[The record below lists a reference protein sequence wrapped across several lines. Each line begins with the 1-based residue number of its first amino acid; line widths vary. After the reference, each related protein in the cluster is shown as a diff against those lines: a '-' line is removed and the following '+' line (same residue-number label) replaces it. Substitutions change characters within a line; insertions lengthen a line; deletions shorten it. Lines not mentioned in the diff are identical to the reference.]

1 MASTLGQYLDNDGVT
16 DEKVRLRNNQA
27 LRARNASGTA
37 DVDVVKVTSTN
48 IVSLPTQ
55 TKLGFIPTDSDDI
68 ASVDYVDTAVATV
81 SFTAGDGL
89 QTIAGVTS
97 VLASDSTLSVGGSGV
112 AVSLA
117 ASSGL
122 EVSSGLKAKVDGVT
136 LKINASGELEGLKA
150 TNEVKTLTGTDI
162 SNGYIDLAVLAY
174 AASVLVISQGIPQTP
189 VTDFTVSTV
198 GGVSRVTF
206 AGDLS
211 AQAISGDKLLI
222 MYCYL

>member
-89 QTIAGVTS
+89 QTIAGITS

-211 AQAISGDKLLI
+211 AQAISGDKLVI
-222 MYCYL
+222 IYSYL

>member
-37 DVDVVKVTSTN
+37 DIDVVKVTSAN

-55 TKLGFIPTDSDDI
+55 TKIGFVPTDSDDI

-81 SFTAGDGL
+81 SFAAGDGL

-97 VLASDSTLSVGGSGV
+97 VLASDSTLSVNGSGV

-162 SNGYIDLAVLAY
+162 SNGYIDLSVLAY

-198 GGVSRVTF
+198 GGVTRVTF

-211 AQAISGDKLLI
+211 AQAISGDKLVI
-222 MYCYL
+222 IYSYL

>member
-211 AQAISGDKLLI
+211 AQAISGDRLLI
-222 MYCYL
+222 IYSYL